1 MRLSKFLDLLSDC
14 DASELA
20 KITAEMEAMRGSG
33 MSLPLEERLL
43 HFRAGQLRGSEL
55 LSQRTGTARDREE
68 LDVIKTQYEGWLQT
82 DRSAANRWLETL
94 PEGTFRDQLAI
105 AAIAASA
112 STDPAESLLQAATL
126 HPSQQNSAGQ
136 QTGSKLLESGSL
148 EAAAANFEAMRSS
161 AVDADLSY
169 LGGVFGTLLTGASER
184 DEAMAVSLA
193 EAHVHEPYV
202 DSASFA
208 KLSTKMASQD
218 PAGALEWSLKIEG
231 MKGEAL
237 GGGVAAAAV
246 RGMDLDHLAVAEE
259 WSEAHASLPGM
270 DRIIAEL
277 GRRRNALE
285 DQGSDDGGYDRDD

>member
-55 LSQRTGTARDREE
+55 LPQRTGSARDREE
-68 LDVIKTQYEGWLQT
+68 LDTIKAQYEGWLLA
-82 DRSAANRWLETL
+82 DHSAANRWLETL
-94 PEGTFRDQLAI
+94 PEGPFRDQLAI
-105 AAIAASA
+105 AAITASA
-112 STDPAESLLQAATL
+112 TTDPAECLLQAATL
-126 HPSQQNSAGQ
+126 HPSQQKSAGQ
-136 QTGSKLLESGSL
+136 QTASKLLESGPL
-148 EAAAANFEAMRSS
+148 EAAAANFETMSSS
-161 AVDADLSY
+161 AGDADLGY
-169 LGGVFGTLLTGASER
+169 LGGVFGTLLAGASER
-184 DEAMAVSLA
+184 DEAIAVSLA
-193 EAHVHEPYV
+193 EAHVHEPYANATALATV
-202 DSASFA
+202 SSR
-208 KLSTKMASQD
+208 MAERD
-218 PAGALEWSLKIEG
+218 PARALEWSLKIEG
-231 MKGEAL
+231 MKGEAP

-246 RGMDLDHLAVAEE
+246 RGMDLDHLATAEE
-259 WSEAHASLPGM
+259 WSTAHASLPGM